1 LFATKLRTYRVSSL
15 PPWTR
20 CFQRNC
26 AVLLDRRFPPLSS
39 AGSSS
44 PALCLLFK
52 VLADSH
58 PPEALSNLEQLPWGL
73 FPHRD
78 LSSQSLPLGELPR
91 SPSFRPQR
99 FSRSRRL
106 PPLSTLRA
114 CFIPLP
120 RPGFTPQGISPLPS
134 RATRRRAVPS
144 CRLPTFASSRVA
156 PTVQLRPARLQG
168 FDPGSDPLRPA
179 ECLVLP
185 TARSPLE
192 FSLLRAFFRSPWR
205 RLRASSAPALGRQNL
220 HVTPVTGL
228 QRIDG

>member
-1 LFATKLRTYRVSSL
+1 MDSLFPAELRGLT
-15 PPWTR
+15 
-20 CFQRNC
+20 
-26 AVLLDRRFPPLSS
+26 
-39 AGSSS
+39 SS
-44 PALCLLFK
+44 PAPVLFRVRVHPLVRLTSSTEYLLIHTRPRSSRTSSTFLGVSFPIATSVTRVHHSVSSHAHLRSALSVSRALDGLLLCLPCGLISSHCH
-52 VLADSH
+52 VRDS
-58 PPEALSNLEQLPWGL
+58 LLRG
-73 FPHRD
+73 
-78 LSSQSLPLGELPR
+78 LPR
-91 SPSFRPQR
+91 CQADP
-99 FSRSRRL
+99 
-106 PPLSTLRA
+106 TH
-114 CFIPLP
+114 
-120 RPGFTPQGISPLPS
+120 
-134 RATRRRAVPS
+134 RRAVPS